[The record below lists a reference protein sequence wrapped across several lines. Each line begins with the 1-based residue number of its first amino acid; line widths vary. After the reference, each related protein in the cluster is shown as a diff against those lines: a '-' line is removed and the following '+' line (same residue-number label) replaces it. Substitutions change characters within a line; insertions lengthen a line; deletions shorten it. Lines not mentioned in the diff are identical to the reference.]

1 MPGSAYYKVAKKV
14 AEWLAL
20 VPQCRINTST
30 EKISKQLQSMSLS
43 EEESLISFDV
53 TALYT
58 NVPVKESIQVCAD
71 LLFKQIDFAFMDKE
85 TFITLAEL
93 ACCDVVFST
102 HRGYFTQIEGL
113 AMGAP
118 PAPCLANGWLSTFDP
133 LIQDD
138 SRLYERY
145 MDDVLCV
152 VRKSCV
158 NERMEKINNLHPNLK
173 FTVEF
178 EENSQLPFLDMIIL
192 NNKGTLSSRW
202 YRKPTDTGLT
212 LNFHALSPL
221 KYKKSVVSS
230 FIYRIFRASS
240 DWTQFHAG
248 LTEALETLNC
258 NQYPE
263 SFIYPIVHDVID
275 KLVNPGEHERVNDV
289 VNMDVNESQPDC
301 LFVLEE
307 KDKYMFCIN
316 YRGKPTE
323 QLAKS
328 FKKLNAPCK
337 LIMKTK
343 KLKSVLPT
351 LKPTVPEMLRSAVVY
366 KIVCPG
372 CDASYVGE
380 TSRHLQQRL
389 REHLGKSGTIRKHIE
404 YCQPSLSLEN
414 FDKNVSIL
422 ATSQS
427 LPKLLTL
434 EALFIKAINPSLN
447 TKDEFRSRTLTLKF

>member
-212 LNFHALSPL
+212 LNFHALAPL

-240 DWTQFHAG
+240 DWTQFHA
-248 LTEALETLNC
+248 
-258 NQYPE
+258 
-263 SFIYPIVHDVID
+263 
-275 KLVNPGEHERVNDV
+275 
-289 VNMDVNESQPDC
+289 C
-301 LFVLEE
+301 L
-307 KDKYMFCIN
+307 
-316 YRGKPTE
+316 
-323 QLAKS
+323 S
-328 FKKLNAPCK
+328 
-337 LIMKTK
+337 
-343 KLKSVLPT
+343 
-351 LKPTVPEMLRSAVVY
+351 
-366 KIVCPG
+366 
-372 CDASYVGE
+372 
-380 TSRHLQQRL
+380 
-389 REHLGKSGTIRKHIE
+389 
-404 YCQPSLSLEN
+404 
-414 FDKNVSIL
+414 
-422 ATSQS
+422 
-427 LPKLLTL
+427 
-434 EALFIKAINPSLN
+434 
-447 TKDEFRSRTLTLKF
+447 